1 MAGDDVVLHGPLEMG
16 NKNVVGDGAVVF
28 RAKVG
33 DNVQIGEGAVI
44 AGPVGKDLTLKIPDA
59 TIIPSGAVVTSA
71 EDLEDLE
78 N

>member
-33 DNVQIGEGAVI
+33 DNVQIGERAVI
-44 AGPVGKDLTLKIPDA
+44 VGPAGKELTLEIPDD
-59 TIIPSGAVVTSA
+59 TIIPAGAVVAS
-71 EDLEDLE
+71 EEDLE